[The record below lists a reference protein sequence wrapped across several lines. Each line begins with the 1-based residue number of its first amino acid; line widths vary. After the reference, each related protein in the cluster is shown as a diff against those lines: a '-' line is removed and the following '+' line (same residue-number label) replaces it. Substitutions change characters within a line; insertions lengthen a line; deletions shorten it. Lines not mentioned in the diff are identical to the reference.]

1 MTSPR
6 GGRPPTTPRRRTLV
20 VVGNGM
26 VGHRLVELLVE
37 GGATAEWNI
46 VTFCEER
53 HLAYDRV
60 GLSSF
65 FSGATADELSLVK
78 PGFYDSA
85 GLLVHVGDAVASID
99 RSSST
104 VTSEKGV
111 VVDYDALVLATGSYP
126 FVPPVEGNDLPGCF

>member
-1 MTSPR
+1 
-6 GGRPPTTPRRRTLV
+6 
-20 VVGNGM
+20 M

-78 PGFYDSA
+78 PGLKF
-85 GLLVHVGDAVASID
+85 
-99 RSSST
+99 
-104 VTSEKGV
+104 
-111 VVDYDALVLATGSYP
+111 
-126 FVPPVEGNDLPGCF
+126 DLPVLKFPQRLPIFKIAIRRSQDGRKDISTSKSTDTGRCNLHQLAPGETRGS